1 MSLLSPRINET
12 FFIFFISLI
21 HLKTISGSTLK
32 LFIRKVLSVAVNCF
46 IMIIF
51 VLINA
56 ITGRDF
62 GPMRKA
68 EERAVISGQLF
79 AEDAVLMTSQDLSN
93 LNRQATTHISSLSAI
108 IPLFSLFI
116 TIFIAF
122 WVFSDSQN

>member
-1 MSLLSPRINET
+1 
-12 FFIFFISLI
+12 
-21 HLKTISGSTLK
+21 
-32 LFIRKVLSVAVNCF
+32 
-46 IMIIF
+46 MIIF

-79 AEDAVLMTSQDLSN
+79 AEDAILMTSQDLSN

-116 TIFIAF
+116 TILSSKIK
-122 WVFSDSQN
+122 